1 MLFPLLV
8 DQATQTHDVQ
18 HLYQE
23 SSPSPQMA
31 HTRDLYQPQLF
42 FDKIFFTLQKKALDI
57 FHSIPDEERYD
68 TLIQKKEQLKHL
80 KITWQSMIEQVKED
94 PLLHFF
100 DEQARFMDNIE
111 EALSNK
117 IQLVHPHLHGVVLL
131 HLEDSQHVHF
141 LKNIY
146 DQSFFQITKLDE
158 KEMIYQRLS
167 QLYCYF
173 DYDKYMD
180 WSFFSQDDDVHKIV
194 FLLDVLLSLHE
205 IEVFDFR
212 RFFEEAWAFSSRV
225 NINEKADSRLIFM
238 AVRFV
243 DSSISYMDVFK
254 FLKKLPWQNATFFDQ
269 RCAIW
274 EWEKLPPI
282 FNEILD
288 KLNIYDVHTI
298 TELLK
303 ISDVQKFEKIK
314 KYINFALSVIPNID
328 TAEESTFLIKGYHD
342 FVHFKHKIKSM
353 FPADLCDDKG
363 RLEKLFDDTPSLS
376 PVLPCDD
383 LSQVYQEKK
392 VDVGHYMVNSYLSYF
407 KNLLQSVFN
416 DAFIYGVYTFVSLLK
431 NFDYVIDERG
441 IGFTNDGRDDLFLL
455 DEYKKIA
462 HLDADKDLANKLE
475 KIMFD
480 YFEFTVTAPD
490 VIPARVY
497 KTIGILNDLIQKN
510 PNFEEDLVSFKTLDL
525 RRFTT
530 YEKALLFSWMQ
541 THADLNFLK
550 QGLDR
555 FESFHMSIEDIPHT
569 LSFYQKHCIYFSPTY
584 EERFARC
591 TNFFPNDEK
600 EKKLFVCFL
609 PLVPQDRLEI
619 IFKTPILHSPVLHI
633 PFAHIVAM
641 AATMDQPIM
650 QHFLSS
656 HDGENHWKIWLENPC
671 KNRLYASYMRSL
683 FSFLESL
690 PQ

>member
-8 DQATQTHDVQ
+8 DQATQTHDVE

-23 SSPSPQMA
+23 SSPSSQMS
-31 HTRDLYQPQLF
+31 HTGDLYQPQLF

-94 PLLHFF
+94 PRLHFF
-100 DEQARFMDNIE
+100 DEQACFMDNIE
-111 EALSNK
+111 EALNK
-117 IQLVHPHLHGVVLL
+117 KIYFMHPHLHGVVLL
-131 HLEDSQHVHF
+131 HLEDSEHVHF

-173 DYDKYMD
+173 DYHKYID

-194 FLLDVLLSLHE
+194 FMLDVLISLHE
-205 IEVFDFR
+205 IEGFNFR
-212 RFFEEAWAFSSRV
+212 GFFEEAWTFSSCV
-225 NINEKADSRLIFM
+225 NVNEKADSRLIFM

-243 DSSISYMDVFK
+243 DSSNSYMDVFN
-254 FLKKLPWQNATFFDQ
+254 FLKKMPWQNATFSDQ
-269 RCAIW
+269 RRAIW
-274 EWEKLPPI
+274 EWEKLPSV

-288 KLNIYDVHTI
+288 NLNIYDMHTI

-303 ISDVQKFEKIK
+303 ISDVQNFEKIK

-328 TAEESTFLIKGYHD
+328 TAEQSTFLIKGYHD
-342 FVHFKHKIKSM
+342 FVHFKHAIKSM
-353 FPADLCDDKG
+353 FPPDLCDDKN
-363 RLEKLFDDTPSLS
+363 RLEKLFNDTPSLPYVVS
-376 PVLPCDD
+376 CDVLHQ
-383 LSQVYQEKK
+383 LYQQKK
-392 VDVGHYMVNSYLSYF
+392 EDVGRHMVNAYLSYF

-416 DAFIYGVYTFVSLLK
+416 NAFIYGVYTFVSLLK
-431 NFDYVIDERG
+431 NFDYVTDDRG

-462 HLDADKDLANKLE
+462 HLAADEDLANKLE
-475 KIMFD
+475 KIMVED
-480 YFEFTVTAPD
+480 FEFSQKSPD
-490 VIPARVY
+490 VIPSKIYTVV
-497 KTIGILNDLIQKN
+497 GILNALIQKN
-510 PNFEEDLVSFKTLDL
+510 PNLEDDLAHFKTLDL

-530 YEKALLFSWMQ
+530 YEKVLLFSWMQ

-550 QGLDR
+550 QGLDT
-555 FESFHMSIEDIPHT
+555 FESFHMPIEDILHT
-569 LSFYQKHCIYFSPTY
+569 LSFYKKHCVYFSPIN
-584 EERFARC
+584 EERFVRC
-591 TNFFPNDEK
+591 MNYFPKDEK

-619 IFKTPILHSPVLHI
+619 IFKTPVLHSAILRI

-656 HDGENHWKIWLENPC
+656 HEGGNHWKMWLENPC
-671 KNRLYASYMRSL
+671 KNRFYASYIKSL
-683 FSFLESL
+683 FAFLESL